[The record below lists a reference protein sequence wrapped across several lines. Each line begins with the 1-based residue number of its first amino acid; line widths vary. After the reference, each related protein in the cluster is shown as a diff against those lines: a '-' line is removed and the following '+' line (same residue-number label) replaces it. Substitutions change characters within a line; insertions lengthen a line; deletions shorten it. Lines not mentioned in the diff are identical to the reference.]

1 MTSQQVND
9 VEMVTLKVVA
19 GEVDFQRESTALVKI
34 PLYKENEEKAG
45 FRVVLTDMHVDSS
58 GLRLNQTFDDP
69 KWQEVVRDIRF
80 RQAVSMAINRQEL
93 IDTIYYTTLRFH

>member
-1 MTSQQVND
+1 
-9 VEMVTLKVVA
+9 
-19 GEVDFQRESTALVKI
+19 
-34 PLYKENEEKAG
+34 
-45 FRVVLTDMHVDSS
+45 MHVDSS

-93 IDTIYYTTLRFH
+93 IDTIYYTYASLPLMTMGEKNFDL